1 MKDPMYEV
9 VNKKM
14 LYGEPVGSCF
24 LTTITTV
31 VSINR
36 FAAIQAFSSHS
47 EGFK

>member
-1 MKDPMYEV
+1 MKDAMDQV

-14 LYGEPVGSCF
+14 LYGKPVGSCF

-31 VSINR
+31 VSIDG
-36 FAAIQAFSSHS
+36 FAAIQAFSRHS